1 MPLIEKITVDR
12 ADHGAIIRH
21 IDDGQITRA
30 VMRDLEI
37 KNSMCKALVLDK
49 EDKTNYTN
57 YQSAIIEGLEI
68 SGTGGSDAKTPGLA
82 TVTLEINATGAW
94 IEDAHLEDND
104 AVGVQLYFVDSSTVF
119 QSFNK

>member
-1 MPLIEKITVDR
+1 M
-12 ADHGAIIRH
+12 
-21 IDDGQITRA
+21 
-30 VMRDLEI
+30 
-37 KNSMCKALVLDK
+37 DK

-119 QSFNK
+119 SNLSINNTGGTGDGANGA

>member
-37 KNSMCKALVLDK
+37 KNSMYKA
-49 EDKTNYTN
+49 
-57 YQSAIIEGLEI
+57 
-68 SGTGGSDAKTPGLA
+68 
-82 TVTLEINATGAW
+82 
-94 IEDAHLEDND
+94 
-104 AVGVQLYFVDSSTVF
+104 F
-119 QSFNK
+119 SFG